1 MLRMLLSAL
10 YLSTSVLV
18 RGNFLFFQP
27 VARALVLPI
36 VDAFGRPIR
45 RIIVPIPIILTVARR
60 PRRHCMAVC
69 VLLFSVRKRNRF
81 SINIRSF
88 PSSAHEAPIKR
99 PSTRRRHKQ
108 TTKLPP
114 TSALRTNP
122 TLLQGSEPASSECS
136 RRQLCYSIAWR
147 TRVMCSS
154 LTTRVILTKYH
165 ILEYQSLLK
174 F

>member
-1 MLRMLLSAL
+1 MLPMLLSAL

-69 VLLFSVRKRNRF
+69 VLFLFSVRKRNRF

-88 PSSAHEAPIKR
+88 PSSAHQAPIN
-99 PSTRRRHKQ
+99 T
-108 TTKLPP
+108 
-114 TSALRTNP
+114 TSAQANYKTSAHQR
-122 TLLQGSEPASSECS
+122 ASDQPDSAP
-136 RRQLCYSIAWR
+136 RLR
-147 TRVMCSS
+147 TRV
-154 LTTRVILTKYH
+154 LRTRVV
-165 ILEYQSLLK
+165 
-174 F
+174 